1 MHNLVFGTVFL
12 RKKLFVFQGFCK
24 FAVVFNMKRLFGI
37 LLILCS
43 MCSMLLVSC
52 RFGSNESDE
61 DVANDSLSVDTLGL
75 EELDLFEE
83 EVVPKAADEVFD
95 DFLFTYVSNASFRKQ
110 RTKGSES
117 LDMDDDD
124 AVVMIYERENDLE
137 LQKDTTLQQV
147 ILEKI
152 NWDINTLRHY
162 QFSKNQGQW
171 FLSSEQ
177 DADISDVPNASFLV
191 FLKDFL
197 TDSLY
202 RHESIDLPLLMKYYS
217 EEDDGMV
224 EAELSFEEWNEIFND
239 LPRLDDYMYNVDY
252 GQSLISSNR
261 KSLLLKGMSNGLF
274 MKFHFGFSE
283 GRWRLIEVE

>member
-1 MHNLVFGTVFL
+1 MHNLVFWTVFL

-147 ILEKI
+147 INPYDAYALEVAARIKD
-152 NWDINTLRHY
+152 NGSSRR
-162 QFSKNQGQW
+162 SK
-171 FLSSEQ
+171 
-177 DADISDVPNASFLV
+177 
-191 FLKDFL
+191 
-197 TDSLY
+197 
-202 RHESIDLPLLMKYYS
+202 M
-217 EEDDGMV
+217 
-224 EAELSFEEWNEIFND
+224 
-239 LPRLDDYMYNVDY
+239 
-252 GQSLISSNR
+252 LISLMCLMPVSWY
-261 KSLLLKGMSNGLF
+261 S
-274 MKFHFGFSE
+274 
-283 GRWRLIEVE
+283 

>member
-1 MHNLVFGTVFL
+1 MVS
-12 RKKLFVFQGFCK
+12 CK
-24 FAVVFNMKRLFGI
+24 F
-37 LLILCS
+37 
-43 MCSMLLVSC
+43 
-52 RFGSNESDE
+52 GSEGSDE
-61 DVANDSLSVDTLGL
+61 DVAADSTAVDSLGL

-83 EVVPKAADEVFD
+83 VVIPKAADEVFD
-95 DFLFTYVSNASFRKQ
+95 DFLFTYVSNASFRQQ
-110 RTKGSES
+110 RTKGTES
-117 LDMDDDD
+117 LDMNDDD
-124 AVVMIYERENDLE
+124 AAVMIYERDDDLA

-147 ILEKI
+147 VLEKI
-152 NWDINTLRHY
+152 DWDENTIRH
-162 QFSKNQGQW
+162 FHFNKNQGQW
-171 FLSSEQ
+171 FLSAEE
-177 DADISDVPNASFLV
+177 DVDISDVPNASFLV

-224 EAELSFEEWNEIFND
+224 EAELSFEEWDEIYRD

-274 MKFHFGFSE
+274 MKFHFGFSD
-283 GRWRLIEVE
+283 GRWMLIELE

>member
-1 MHNLVFGTVFL
+1 MVS
-12 RKKLFVFQGFCK
+12 CK
-24 FAVVFNMKRLFGI
+24 F
-37 LLILCS
+37 
-43 MCSMLLVSC
+43 
-52 RFGSNESDE
+52 GSDGSDG
-61 DVANDSLSVDTLGL
+61 DVAADSTAVDSLGL

-83 EVVPKAADEVFD
+83 VVIPKAADEVFD
-95 DFLFTYVSNASFRKQ
+95 DFLFTYVSNASFRQQ
-110 RTKGSES
+110 RTKGTES
-117 LDMDDDD
+117 LDMNDDD
-124 AVVMIYERENDLE
+124 AAVMIYERDNDLA

-147 ILEKI
+147 VLEKI
-152 NWDINTLRHY
+152 DWDENTIHH
-162 QFSKNQGQW
+162 FHFNKSQGQW
-171 FLSSEQ
+171 FLTAEE
-177 DADISDVPNASFLV
+177 DVDISDVPNASFLV

-224 EAELSFEEWNEIFND
+224 EAELSFEEWDEIYRD

-274 MKFHFGFSE
+274 MKFHFGFSD
-283 GRWRLIEVE
+283 GRWMLIELE